1 MSVSGHERTTM
12 IRVQL
17 GILCRCAMRFIPNA
31 ITIFR
36 IVVTPLVIVC
46 LFRET
51 TWSHSLAFVLFI
63 LGALSD
69 FADGYVARA
78 LEMNSRVGRLLDPI
92 ADKVLVLG
100 TFIALALLYPQQVPW
115 WAVGIIALRD
125 VLVTALRMIAESG
138 GRSLRTIRTAK
149 AKTALQLIFLGL
161 FLLLLVLGHISSTAP
176 LAIELLEG
184 WFMYGFMILLVVV
197 TSMTGAFYFQ
207 PRNWAK

>member
-1 MSVSGHERTTM
+1 
-12 IRVQL
+12 
-17 GILCRCAMRFIPNA
+17 MRFIPNA

-51 TWSHSLAFVLFI
+51 MWSHSLAFVLFI
-63 LGALSD
+63 LAALSD

-78 LEMNSRVGRLLDPI
+78 LKMNSRLGRFLDPI

-100 TFIALALLYPQQVPW
+100 TFFALAWLYPQQVPW

-138 GRSLRTIRTAK
+138 GRSLRTMRTAK
-149 AKTALQLIFLGL
+149 LKTALQLVFLGL
-161 FLLLLVLGHISSTAP
+161 FLLLLVLRHITSTGL
-176 LAIELLEG
+176 LASELLEG
-184 WFMYGFMILLVVV
+184 WFMYGFMILLVFV
-197 TSMTGAFYFQ
+197 TSLTGLLYFL
-207 PRNWAK
+207 PRNWVK

>member
-1 MSVSGHERTTM
+1 MAVSGHERTTM
-12 IRVQL
+12 IQVQW
-17 GILCRCAMRFIPNA
+17 GILCSCAMRSIPNA

-36 IVVTPLVIVC
+36 IVVTPLLIVC

-51 TWSHSLAFVLFI
+51 MLSQLLAFVLFI

-78 LEMNSRVGRLLDPI
+78 LKMQSRLGRFLDPM

-100 TFIALALLYPQQVPW
+100 TFFALAWLYPQQVPW

-125 VLVTALRMIAESG
+125 VLVTASRMIAEAS
-138 GRSLRTIRTAK
+138 GRSLRTMRAAK

-161 FLLLLVLGHISSTAP
+161 FLLLLVLRHIFSTGPFAG
-176 LAIELLEG
+176 ELLEG
-184 WFMYGFMILLVVV
+184 WFMYGFIILVVFV
-197 TSMTGAFYFQ
+197 TGLTGLFYIQ
-207 PRNWAK
+207 QKS

>member
-1 MSVSGHERTTM
+1 MSIHRHERTTM
-12 IRVQL
+12 IRVQW
-17 GILCRCAMRFIPNA
+17 GILCSCAMRFIPNA

-51 TWSHSLAFVLFI
+51 VWSHSLAFALFI

-78 LEMNSRVGRLLDPI
+78 LKMKSRLGRFLDPI

-100 TFIALALLYPQQVPW
+100 IFFALAWLYPQQVPW
-115 WAVGIIALRD
+115 WAAGIIALRD
-125 VLVTALRMIAESG
+125 VVVTALRMIAESG
-138 GRSLRTIRTAK
+138 GRSLRTIRAAK

-161 FLLLLVLGHISSTAP
+161 FLLLLVLSHISSTGP
-176 LAIELLEG
+176 LAGELLEG
-184 WFMYGFMILLVVV
+184 WFMYGFIIFLVFV
-197 TSMTGAFYFQ
+197 TSLTGILYFQ
-207 PRNWAK
+207 PRNWVK

>member
-12 IRVQL
+12 IRVQW
-17 GILCRCAMRFIPNA
+17 GILCSCAMRFIPNA

-51 TWSHSLAFVLFI
+51 MWAHSLAFVLFI

-78 LEMNSRVGRLLDPI
+78 LKMKSRLGRFLDPI

-100 TFIALALLYPQQVPW
+100 TFFALAWLYPQQVPW

-138 GRSLRTIRTAK
+138 GRSLRTMRTAK
-149 AKTALQLIFLGL
+149 LKTALQLVFLGL
-161 FLLLLVLGHISSTAP
+161 FLLLLVLRHITSTGQ
-176 LAIELLEG
+176 LASELLEG
-184 WFMYGFMILLVVV
+184 WFMYGFMILLVFV
-197 TSMTGAFYFQ
+197 TSLTGLLYFL
-207 PRNWAK
+207 PRNWVK